1 MRGGRRR
8 ISVFAPASVANFGVG
23 FDVLGAA
30 LDAPGV
36 RVVSISGDGGRLPR
50 NPRLNTAAVSAAA
63 VLAELGGRRV
73 GIELSLE
80 KGLPL
85 SSGLG
90 SSAASAAAGAYAA
103 GILLGE
109 RDRLKLLGA
118 ALEGERAADGSW
130 HGDNVFAAL
139 LGGFVL
145 VPSSDPGGTL
155 APVSLRVPSRVRIVV
170 VIPGLELPTRRSRG
184 VLPRTVSMGAHTAHA
199 GALARLVLALSSGDL
214 PAAGACL
221 LADRLVDPK
230 RLPLVRG
237 GRAALD
243 ALLDAGAYGVCLAGA
258 GPSLVGLT
266 EESRDA
272 ERIGRA
278 AVAAWKRS
286 GVAARA
292 RVHRIDRRGT
302 RLAGSPERAE
312 LGDDV
317 EEAATGGAG
326 RERSGERKAR
336 AAGEA
341 PKRRKPAHARVP
353 ASLVPRRSMRCTR
366 ARAATPER
374 FHAATA
380 ARPILSASL
389 DSSVRPTRE
398 GPAPARQTP
407 YAPASRSASSAARP
421 PRTSGSRFGSTS
433 RSARRHAPAAG
444 RSPEESARTRRA
456 SAPACAVCAPIETVR
471 GRTPRERR
479 VGSSRLGITTTMR
492 TRDGTRSET
501 GARMP
506 LGSEG

>member
-1 MRGGRRR
+1 MQRGRG
-8 ISVFAPASVANFGVG
+8 SVLVFAPASVANFGVG

-30 LDAPGV
+30 LDGPGDTLTAWLTRAPGV

-50 NPRLNTAAVSAAA
+50 DPRLNTAAVSAAA
-63 VLAELGGRRV
+63 VLAELGGRGGRGGRRV

-103 GILLGE
+103 GLLLGE
-109 RDRLKLLGA
+109 KDRMKLLGA
-118 ALEGERAADGSW
+118 ALKGERAADGSW

-155 APVSLRVPSRVRIVV
+155 APVSLRVPPRVRIVV

-184 VLPRTVSMGAHTAHA
+184 VLPRTISMGAHTAHA

-214 PAAGACL
+214 AAAGACL

-243 ALLDAGAYGVCLAGA
+243 ALLDAGAYGACLAGA
-258 GPSLVGLT
+258 GPSVVGLT
-266 EESRDA
+266 EESADA

-286 GVAARA
+286 GVVARA

-302 RLAGSPERAE
+302 RLAG
-312 LGDDV
+312 
-317 EEAATGGAG
+317 
-326 RERSGERKAR
+326 
-336 AAGEA
+336 
-341 PKRRKPAHARVP
+341 AHA
-353 ASLVPRRSMRCTR
+353 
-366 ARAATPER
+366 
-374 FHAATA
+374 
-380 ARPILSASL
+380 
-389 DSSVRPTRE
+389 
-398 GPAPARQTP
+398 
-407 YAPASRSASSAARP
+407 
-421 PRTSGSRFGSTS
+421 
-433 RSARRHAPAAG
+433 
-444 RSPEESARTRRA
+444 
-456 SAPACAVCAPIETVR
+456 
-471 GRTPRERR
+471 
-479 VGSSRLGITTTMR
+479 
-492 TRDGTRSET
+492 
-501 GARMP
+501 
-506 LGSEG
+506 